1 MKKKILILAGGY
13 SKEREIS
20 IKTAKAVF
28 KQIKNDY
35 KCKILDPLNGFI
47 KEIRKF
53 KPNIIFNALHGRYG
67 EDGYIQLILENEKIK
82 YTHSGVEASS
92 ICINKLI
99 SKKIFN
105 KNRILSPKYLIY
117 KPGLNK
123 NYRNIFQQV
132 NKVLNFPVVTKPI
145 NEGSSVGVFICD
157 KKNFNSNLNKLSNEK
172 EILIEKYIPGREV
185 QVAIM
190 GGKKLGAIE
199 LVPKRKFYDYR
210 AKYDKKAKTKHILP
224 VDLPKHKLKEV
235 ENIALRAHKITG
247 CKGITRSDFRYNKSK
262 FYLLEVNTQPGLTE
276 LSLVPEIAKFKG
288 ISFYKL
294 IKWIINDA
302 SINR

>member
-1 MKKKILILAGGY
+1 MKKKVLIRAGGY

-105 KNRILSPKYLIY
+105 KHRILSPKYLIY

-132 NKVLNFPVVTKPI
+132 NKVLNFPVVIKPI

-157 KKNFNSNLNKLSNEK
+157 KKNFNSNLNKLKNEK
-172 EILIEKYIPGREV
+172 EILIEEYIPGREV

-190 GGKKLGAIE
+190 GGKKLGTIE
-199 LVPKRKFYDYR
+199 LVPKRKFYDYK

-224 VDLPKHKLKEV
+224 VDLPKDKLKEV

-247 CKGITRSDFRYNKSK
+247 CKGITRSDFRYNKNK
-262 FYLLEVNTQPGLTE
+262 FYLLEINTQPGLTE